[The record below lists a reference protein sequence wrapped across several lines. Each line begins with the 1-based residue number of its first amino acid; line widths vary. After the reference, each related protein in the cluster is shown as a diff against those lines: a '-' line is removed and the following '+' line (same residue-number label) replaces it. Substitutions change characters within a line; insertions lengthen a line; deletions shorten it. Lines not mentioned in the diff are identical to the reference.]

1 MNKTI
6 RIVLYVLSILTVAG
20 VIAAAVL
27 TGGQAK
33 PASAPG
39 ATAEEEQADMSDAQ
53 ATLDG
58 AATADGSGATTGNSN
73 TADGSGTTAVD
84 KNTADGNGTT
94 VNGADDAET
103 SGVNGSISDDA
114 ATAGEN
120 GNQSDD
126 AATADDTTIILTGD
140 VLFANAFKAAYDAGG
155 IERVVSP
162 ELLEQLKAAD
172 ILMVNNEFP
181 FSDRG
186 EPMADKQFTF
196 RCSPSYV
203 KALNEMGVDIASLAN
218 NHTLDYG
225 RAALSDTFSAL
236 DGAGI
241 LYGGAGDSVERAKEV
256 QIMEVNGKKYGF
268 IAVSRVVPSAD
279 WKIESAAPGMFTC
292 YDATAL
298 IEVIKE
304 AKQTCD
310 FVTVFPHWGTEYSE
324 QPNAVQRELA
334 KKCMDAG
341 ADLIVGAHT
350 HCLEGI
356 EYIDGKP
363 VFYSLG
369 NFIFGQNIDSS
380 AAVKVTVAEDGTVS
394 YALIPVYASDGQT
407 KQMDANVAPGLF
419 SYMESISDNASVDAA
434 GNISEK

>member
-1 MNKTI
+1 MNRTI

-20 VIAAAVL
+20 VIAAAIL

-39 ATAEEEQADMSDAQ
+39 VTAEEEQAEMSDAE
-53 ATLDG
+53 ATPDG
-58 AATADGSGATTGNSN
+58 TDTADGNGATAGDS
-73 TADGSGTTAVD
+73 
-84 KNTADGNGTT
+84 NTADGNGTT
-94 VNGADDAET
+94 AGDSNTANGNGTTVDEADGADTA
-103 SGVNGSISDDA
+103 GANGSISDDA
-114 ATAGEN
+114 ATAGE
-120 GNQSDD
+120 
-126 AATADDTTIILTGD
+126 TTIILTGD
-140 VLFANAFKAAYDAGG
+140 VLFANAFKAAYDTGG
-155 IERVVSP
+155 IERVVST

-203 KALNEMGVDIASLAN
+203 KALNEMGVDIVSLAN

-256 QIMEVNGKKYGF
+256 QVMEVNGKKYGF

-279 WKIESAAPGMFTC
+279 WKIESATPGMFTC

-334 KKCMDAG
+334 KQCMDAG
-341 ADLIVGAHT
+341 ADLVVGAHT

-369 NFIFGQNIDSS
+369 NFIFGQNIDRS
-380 AAVKVTVAEDGTVS
+380 AAVKVTMAEDGTVS
-394 YALIPVYASDGQT
+394 YAMIPVYASDGQT
-407 KQMDANVAPGLF
+407 KQMDANAAPGLF

-434 GNISEK
+434 GNIREK

>member
-1 MNKTI
+1 MSENAVT
-6 RIVLYVLSILTVAG
+6 AG
-20 VIAAAVL
+20 
-27 TGGQAK
+27 
-33 PASAPG
+33 
-39 ATAEEEQADMSDAQ
+39 E
-53 ATLDG
+53 
-58 AATADGSGATTGNSN
+58 
-73 TADGSGTTAVD
+73 
-84 KNTADGNGTT
+84 
-94 VNGADDAET
+94 
-103 SGVNGSISDDA
+103 NGSISDDA
-114 ATAGEN
+114 ATAGETA
-120 GNQSDD
+120 NQSDD
-126 AATADDTTIILTGD
+126 TTTAAGTGSASDETANKDNQKDSGDTTIILTGD

-203 KALNEMGVDIASLAN
+203 RALNEMGVDIVSLAN

-310 FVTVFPHWGTEYSE
+310 FVTIFPHWGTEYSE

-334 KKCMDAG
+334 KQCMDAG
-341 ADLIVGAHT
+341 ADLVVGAHT

-369 NFIFGQNIDSS
+369 NFIFGQNIDRS
-380 AAVKVTVAEDGTVS
+380 AAVKVTVTEDGTVS

-407 KQMDANVAPGLF
+407 KQMDANAAPGLF
-419 SYMESISDNASVDAA
+419 SYMESISDNASVDEA

>member
-39 ATAEEEQADMSDAQ
+39 AAAEEEQADMSDAQ

-155 IERVVSP
+155 IERVVSQ

-203 KALNEMGVDIASLAN
+203 KALNEMGVDIVSLAN

-341 ADLIVGAHT
+341 ADLVVGAHT

-369 NFIFGQNIDSS
+369 NFIFGQNIDRS

-407 KQMDANVAPGLF
+407 KQMNANAAPGLF

>member
-20 VIAAAVL
+20 VIAAAIL

-53 ATLDG
+53 TTLDG
-58 AATADGSGATTGNSN
+58 AATADGSGISTDGAE
-73 TADGSGTTAVD
+73 TAGEDGSISENAATA
-84 KNTADGNGTT
+84 G
-94 VNGADDAET
+94 E
-103 SGVNGSISDDA
+103 NGSISDDA
-114 ATAGEN
+114 ATAGETA
-120 GNQSDD
+120 NQSDD
-126 AATADDTTIILTGD
+126 TTTAAGTGSASDETANKDNQKDSGDTTIILTGD

-203 KALNEMGVDIASLAN
+203 KALNEMGVDIVSLAN

-241 LYGGAGDSVERAKEV
+241 LYGGAGDSVQRAKEV
-256 QIMEVNGKKYGF
+256 QILEVN
-268 IAVSRVVPSAD
+268 IVH
-279 WKIESAAPGMFTC
+279 
-292 YDATAL
+292 
-298 IEVIKE
+298 VILH
-304 AKQTCD
+304 T
-310 FVTVFPHWGTEYSE
+310 
-324 QPNAVQRELA
+324 L
-334 KKCMDAG
+334 M
-341 ADLIVGAHT
+341 IV
-350 HCLEGI
+350 
-356 EYIDGKP
+356 
-363 VFYSLG
+363 
-369 NFIFGQNIDSS
+369 
-380 AAVKVTVAEDGTVS
+380 
-394 YALIPVYASDGQT
+394 
-407 KQMDANVAPGLF
+407 
-419 SYMESISDNASVDAA
+419 
-434 GNISEK
+434 